1 MTSSFDLVDP
11 MLSGD
16 RLALSRLISH
26 IEGRSPD
33 LVAIMARVQERCG
46 NAWCIGVTGPP
57 GAGKSTIVDRLI
69 AHLRKSGKR
78 IGVVAIDPS
87 SPFSG
92 GAVLGDRIR
101 MQGHSGDEGVFI
113 RSLGSRGNHGGLSR
127 ATREVV
133 KLYDAF
139 GMDYVLVETVGVGQT
154 ELGVTEIADTTIVIL
169 TPESGD
175 AIQTMKAGIL
185 EIADI
190 FVVNKSDR
198 DGAVIL
204 QSELKAMLEL
214 GGKNSDWQ
222 PPVLAVTATRDEG
235 IVDIL
240 SAIEDH
246 QDWLRGQGRGMS
258 RTKKRKIAAE
268 EVKEIVFDE
277 IRRQVSEAV
286 DRDHWGDRLRVFENP
301 YQAAST
307 ILKNIGEKNLWP
319 KSKALTRQRRRSSPR
334 LRSRTRKRSRGR

>member
-1 MTSSFDLVDP
+1 MPPSLNLVDQ
-11 MLSGD
+11 MFAGD

-33 LVAIMARVQERCG
+33 LVPIMARIQEKCG
-46 NAWCIGVTGPP
+46 RATCVGITGPP

-69 AHLRKSGKR
+69 SRLRKSGKKV
-78 IGVVAIDPS
+78 GVVAIDPS

-101 MQGHSGDEGVFI
+101 MQEHAGDEGVFI
-113 RSLGSRGNHGGLSR
+113 RSLGSRGSHGGLSR

-139 GMDYVLVETVGVGQT
+139 GIETVLVETVGVGQT
-154 ELGVTEIADTTIVIL
+154 ELDIMEIADTTIVIL

-190 FVVNKSDR
+190 FVVNKADR
-198 DGAVIL
+198 DGAAIL
-204 QSELKAMLEL
+204 QAELKAMIEL
-214 GGKNSDWQ
+214 GADRAGWQ
-222 PPVLAVTATRDEG
+222 PPVLEVIATRDEG
-235 IVDIL
+235 VDHLL

-246 QDWLRGQGRGMS
+246 QAWLRRQGMG
-258 RTKKRKIAAE
+258 KKKKMVTE

-277 IRRQVSEAV
+277 IRRRVSEAI
-286 DRDHWGDRLRVFENP
+286 DTDRLRGLKNP
-301 YQAAST
+301 YQAAQS
-307 ILKNIGEKNLWP
+307 ILEKIPLGETWP
-319 KSKALTRQRRRSSPR
+319 QSRVSTRQRQKSSPKS
-334 LRSRTRKRSRGR
+334 RSQVKKRSRRR